1 MIKLLPILIILAMLF
16 AILLLLG
23 KVKSISK
30 VITPLILL
38 FLATILAHLGL
49 ETEINPLNP
58 WENYIDYFY
67 FATYIAILTVVSS
80 YLIFYK
86 FKLNF
91 NFFRINKMNTGTGTK
106 SLFTFISCLIIAITL
121 ILSFT
126 IYSIIAKGNE
136 DIAKYRTEEI
146 QRIKQSLK
154 DYVNIA
160 YATIEANHK
169 NAMNKAYL
177 ERYYGRPL
185 TNIIDIAENIIKSK
199 NEAVKKGELT
209 LLEAQDQ
216 AIAEIQKIRYNNGKG
231 HIWITDTTRPYP
243 KMIMNPINPS
253 INGQIL
259 DDPKY
264 NSGMGKGQNFY
275 SAAVEISQAHG
286 KGFVDYLWP
295 KQTKEGPIPDV
306 PMLAYT
312 RIFPEW
318 NWIIGTSVYVDE
330 AMIDAIEKSK
340 DQIRQMR
347 YHNGDG
353 FFWINTTHLK
363 MIVHPTRPLL
373 EGKILTDKLKTLFES
388 FVKVCQN
395 QNGSGFQ
402 EYKWPKQAVGGVT
415 IEAPKLS
422 YVKLYEPL
430 NWIIGT
436 GIYTDSI
443 DEAVENRKEVI
454 KQQITILIAKIIG
467 IAVLIVLLIA
477 IVSYIINRYLLKK
490 NPQAASIEKP
500 ATEPEPKP
508 VLEVPIKQTAT
519 TPAQLPIISE
529 AGMLPTADCIKM
541 VQEITK
547 TLMTENSK
555 LLAEAMRQAP
565 KNADKNHKFEVAN
578 QALSNQTYQT
588 IEEVKQRVQ
597 AEKSNGNGKVM
608 GNLNQMVTQNPNE
621 V

>member
-1 MIKLLPILIILAMLF
+1 
-16 AILLLLG
+16 
-23 KVKSISK
+23 
-30 VITPLILL
+30 
-38 FLATILAHLGL
+38 
-49 ETEINPLNP
+49 
-58 WENYIDYFY
+58 
-67 FATYIAILTVVSS
+67 
-80 YLIFYK
+80 
-86 FKLNF
+86 
-91 NFFRINKMNTGTGTK
+91 MNNGTR
-106 SLFTFISCLIIAITL
+106 SLFTFISCLIVAITL

-126 IYSIIAKGNE
+126 IYSIIVKGNE
-136 DIAKYRTEEI
+136 DIAKYRTEET

-154 DYVNIA
+154 DYVDIA

-185 TNIIDIAENIIKSK
+185 TNIIDVAESIIKSK
-199 NEAVKKGELT
+199 NEAVKKGEMT
-209 LLEAQDQ
+209 LPEAQAQ
-216 AIAEIQKIRYNNGKG
+216 AAAEIKKIRYDNGKG

-243 KMIMNPINPS
+243 KMIMHPMSPS
-253 INGQIL
+253 LNGQIL

-264 NSGMGKGQNFY
+264 NSAMGKGQNFY

-312 RIFPEW
+312 RLFLEW
-318 NWIIGTSVYVDE
+318 NWIIGTSVYVDD

-340 DQIRQMR
+340 DEIRQMR

-373 EGKILTDKLKTLFES
+373 EGQILKDKLKTLFES

-422 YVKLYEPL
+422 YVRLYEPL

-436 GIYTDSI
+436 GVYTDSI
-443 DEAVENRKEVI
+443 DEAVAQRKELVE
-454 KQQITILIAKIIG
+454 QQITILIAKIVG
-467 IAVLIVLLIA
+467 VAVLIILLIA
-477 IVSYIINRYLLKK
+477 GVSYIINRYLLNRK
-490 NPQAASIEKP
+490 PASIEKQQ
-500 ATEPEPKP
+500 TETAP
-508 VLEVPIKQTAT
+508 EVPVKKTAT
-519 TPAQLPIISE
+519 AFTPVSMKTDTAKHEIPAVMPIYE
-529 AGMLPTADCIKM
+529 QGMLPTNDCIKM

-555 LLAEAMRQAP
+555 LLAAAMRP
-565 KNADKNHKFEVAN
+565 VPHNADENRQFEVAN
-578 QALSNQTYQT
+578 QVLTNQTHQT
-588 IEEVKQRVQ
+588 IEKIKKQVQ
-597 AEKSNGNGKVM
+597 ADKSSNGNVM
-608 GNLNQMVTQNPNE
+608 GNLNKMVTNNPNE